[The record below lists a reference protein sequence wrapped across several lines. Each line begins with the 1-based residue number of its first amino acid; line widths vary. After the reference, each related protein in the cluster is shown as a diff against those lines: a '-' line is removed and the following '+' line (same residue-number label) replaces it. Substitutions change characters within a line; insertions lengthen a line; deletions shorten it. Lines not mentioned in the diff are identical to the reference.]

1 MQSEKKAIELLKTL
15 VSFDTTSFKS
25 NLDLIKFIEDY
36 LGKHQIKSELIY
48 DESKSKANLF
58 ATIGQNETGG
68 IILSGHTDVVPV
80 KNQTWNTDPFVL
92 TQKDQKLFGRGSSDM
107 KGFIALVLSRIETIK
122 KLNLSKPIHLAFS
135 YDEEI
140 GCVGVH
146 SLLDE
151 IEKKSLKPE
160 LCIVGEPTLMEVVI
174 GHKGKY
180 AYEVKVN
187 GFSCHSGQA
196 PYGVNAINY
205 ASKLINFIEQIS
217 NEKSIH
223 GPFDEDYEIPYSTLH
238 TGTIRGGTILNI
250 VPNLCEFDFEIRH
263 LDKDDP
269 KILMDKIINYSE
281 NILLKDMHK
290 ISKKTNI
297 ELNEKINYPGLEI
310 DSNNTEVIKIKNI
323 LKNSKHKKVIFGTE
337 GGLFKKKLNIPTIV
351 CGPGSIDQAHK
362 PNEYIDIE
370 QMIKGGE
377 FLDKLIKNI

>member
-1 MQSEKKAIELLKTL
+1 
-15 VSFDTTSFKS
+15 
-25 NLDLIKFIEDY
+25 
-36 LGKHQIKSELIY
+36 
-48 DESKSKANLF
+48 
-58 ATIGQNETGG
+58 
-68 IILSGHTDVVPV
+68 
-80 KNQTWNTDPFVL
+80 
-92 TQKDQKLFGRGSSDM
+92 
-107 KGFIALVLSRIETIK
+107 
-122 KLNLSKPIHLAFS
+122 
-135 YDEEI
+135 
-140 GCVGVH
+140 
-146 SLLDE
+146 
-151 IEKKSLKPE
+151 
-160 LCIVGEPTLMEVVI
+160 MEVVI

-290 ISKKTNI
+290 ISKK
-297 ELNEKINYPGLEI
+297 L
-310 DSNNTEVIKIKNI
+310 I
-323 LKNSKHKKVIFGTE
+323 LS
-337 GGLFKKKLNIPTIV
+337 
-351 CGPGSIDQAHK
+351 
-362 PNEYIDIE
+362 
-370 QMIKGGE
+370 
-377 FLDKLIKNI
+377 